1 SRRDLTFELLAGE
14 FLQRRGDAALT
25 FRRQRSRRLQFREL
39 ELGLARL
46 REERIVAEARN
57 AEAREHHRKEEQ
69 GEPLLQAT
77 PATQEDDDGDGA
89 AQPNRQQR
97 VAAVAPKLRVG
108 NSEEEV
114 AHVRRVSLRVRPRR
128 RAGRGVLRGSA
139 RKPCSSAS
147 SSAPIWSWERNT
159 PRLIKRAISAG
170 ETSFTLMPG
179 SGSNA
184 RVRSPASTKK
194 LWMRLL
200 RRPVQAEFSPSA

>member
-1 SRRDLTFELLAGE
+1 QSE
-14 FLQRRGDAALT
+14 
-25 FRRQRSRRLQFREL
+25 S
-39 ELGLARL
+39 
-46 REERIVAEARN
+46 
-57 AEAREHHRKEEQ
+57 
-69 GEPLLQAT
+69 LLQARL
-77 PATQEDDDGDGA
+77 AVEKKKNGDGA

-114 AHVRRVSLRVRPRR
+114 AHARRVSLRARR
-128 RAGRGVLRGSA
+128 RRGAGRGVLRGSA
-139 RKPCSSAS
+139 RKPGSSAS
-147 SSAPIWSWERNT
+147 SSAPIWGWGRKT
-159 PRLIKRAISAG
+159 PRLIKRVISAG

>member
-1 SRRDLTFELLAGE
+1 SRRDLTLELLAGE

-25 FRRQRSRRLQFREL
+25 FRRQRSRCLQFREF

-46 REERIVAEARN
+46 REKRIVAEARN
-57 AEAREHHRKEEQ
+57 AEAREQHREEGQ

-77 PATQEDDDGDGA
+77 LAIQEDDDGD

-108 NSEEEV
+108 DSEEEV
-114 AHVRRVSLRVRPRR
+114 AHARRVSLRVGRRR

-147 SSAPIWSWERNT
+147 SSAPMWSWERKT

-170 ETSFTLMPG
+170 ETSFTLIPD

-184 RVRSPASTKK
+184 RVRSP
-194 LWMRLL
+194 
-200 RRPVQAEFSPSA
+200 